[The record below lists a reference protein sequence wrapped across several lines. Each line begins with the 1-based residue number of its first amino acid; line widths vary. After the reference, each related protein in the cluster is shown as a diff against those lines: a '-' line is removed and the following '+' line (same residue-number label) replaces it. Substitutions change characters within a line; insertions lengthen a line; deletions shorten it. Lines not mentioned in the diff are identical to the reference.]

1 MRRLLI
7 GLALAG
13 LCLLSVGSAVAGNG
27 GVGPPSSATASGS
40 SINTLYWLIIGI
52 TGAVFILVE
61 GALILFLVRYRKH
74 PHTPEGE
81 EGPQVHGNT
90 RLELIWTVIP
100 VLILIGIMA
109 VTIIKVPSVNATPP
123 AGSDPLIVDVVAHQ
137 FYWEYTY
144 PNGVVQVDDLRLPVD
159 RPVRLE
165 LEAADVIHS
174 WWVPELTGKRDAIP
188 GRTNTLDFEVR
199 KTGTFTGQCAEF
211 CGVQHAVMRTT
222 VEVVPQAEFD
232 AWVEQQRTDA
242 PAPEAG
248 SSEETGQQL
257 FDGGLGQESGGQCIG
272 CHTINGVNGQADMA
286 GSNVAP
292 DLTHFASRTCF
303 AGCMFTRDGGE
314 QAYRDRLVAW
324 LLDPAGVKP
333 GAKMPDYRLT
343 DAEAEALADYLLSLE

>member
-13 LCLLSVGSAVAGNG
+13 LCLLSVGSAAAGNG
-27 GVGPPSSATASGS
+27 GIAPPSSATESGS

-61 GALILFLVRYRKH
+61 AALILFLVRYRKR

-100 VLILIGIMA
+100 ILILIAIMA
-109 VTIIKVPSVNATPP
+109 VTIIKVPSVNAKPP
-123 AGSDPLIVDVVAHQ
+123 AGSDPLVVDVVAHT

-165 LEAADVIHS
+165 LQAADVIHS

-211 CGVQHAVMRTT
+211 CGVQHAVMTTT

-232 AWVEQQRTDA
+232 AWIADQ
-242 PAPEAG
+242 EAA
-248 SSEETGQQL
+248 
-257 FDGGLGQESGGQCIG
+257 
-272 CHTINGVNGQADMA
+272 QAD
-286 GSNVAP
+286 GTS
-292 DLTHFASRTCF
+292 DL
-303 AGCMFTRDGGE
+303 GE
-314 QAYRDRLVAW
+314 QTW
-324 LLDPAGVKP
+324 AGV
-333 GAKMPDYRLT
+333 
-343 DAEAEALADYLLSLE
+343 